1 MHPLLAPK
9 FPVKSVHITSNIAAH
24 FLRVSLMNTL
34 NTLSTSLTTI
44 MTKHTTACL
53 AATLIAVSSLASVSS
68 FALPSDRQQAITLE
82 ADRAT
87 YNEKSGIT
95 TYTGN
100 VIIQQGT
107 VKIQADSLVATL
119 NKDRQIQ
126 QVTAKGR
133 PAKFQQQ
140 ISIEKGLARGEGQS
154 MVYNAETGVIVMTGN
169 AYLTQDGASFRGNIL
184 RYSITAG
191 DVEATGNAQRRIQ
204 IIIPPSST
212 QTNSKAR
219 TK

>member
-1 MHPLLAPK
+1 MHQLPAPK
-9 FPVKSVHITSNIAAH
+9 VYMTSARLTSSH
-24 FLRVSLMNTL
+24 QNTRFFSTRICK
-34 NTLSTSLTTI
+34 TLLLGATSLF
-44 MTKHTTACL
+44 C
-53 AATLIAVSSLASVSS
+53 SLSS

-87 YNEKSGIT
+87 YNEKSGLT

-107 VKIQADSLVATL
+107 IKIQADSLVATL

-126 QVTAKGR
+126 QITAKGR

-140 ISIEKGLARGEGQS
+140 ISSEKGLARGEGQS
-154 MVYNAETGVIVMTGN
+154 MVYNAETGVVVMTGN
-169 AYLTQDGASFRGNIL
+169 AYLTQDGASFKGNIL
-184 RYSITAG
+184 RYSISAG

-204 IIIPPSST
+204 IIIPPSAT
-212 QTNSKAR
+212 QSNNKAR
-219 TK
+219 NK

>member
-1 MHPLLAPK
+1 MHPPLVLK
-9 FPVKSVHITSNIAAH
+9 VSVNPVHFTLNTAAH
-24 FLRVSLMNTL
+24 FLRVPIMNKPM
-34 NTLSTSLTTI
+34 NISI
-44 MTKHTTACL
+44 DTKMITRFVTTALMTGCGL
-53 AATLIAVSSLASVSS
+53 LASVSS
-68 FALPSDRQQAITLE
+68 FALTSDRQQAITLE

-107 VKIQADSLVATL
+107 IKIQADSLVATL

-126 QVTAKGR
+126 QVTAKGH

-140 ISIEKGLARGEGQS
+140 ISSEKGLARGEGQS

-219 TK
+219 NK

>member
-1 MHPLLAPK
+1 MHQLPA
-9 FPVKSVHITSNIAAH
+9 
-24 FLRVSLMNTL
+24 L
-34 NTLSTSLTTI
+34 NRCLTSTS
-44 MTKHTTACL
+44 TARFL
-53 AATLIAVSSLASVSS
+53 SVLLLSSAGLLSSTLI

-107 VKIQADSLVATL
+107 IKIQADSLVATL

-140 ISIEKGLARGEGQS
+140 ISSEKGIARGEGQS
-154 MVYNAETGVIVMTGN
+154 MVYNAETGIIVMTGN
-169 AYLTQDGASFRGNIL
+169 AYLTQDGASFRGNVL
-184 RYSITAG
+184 RYSINAG

-204 IIIPPSST
+204 IIIPPSAS

-219 TK
+219 N

>member
-1 MHPLLAPK
+1 MHQPPALNRGLTSTGLPL
-9 FPVKSVHITSNIAAH
+9 TSTA
-24 FLRVSLMNTL
+24 SLW
-34 NTLSTSLTTI
+34 S
-44 MTKHTTACL
+44 AFF
-53 AATLIAVSSLASVSS
+53 LASAGLLYSPLSV
-68 FALPSDRQQAITLE
+68 ALPSDRQQAITLE

-107 VKIQADSLVATL
+107 IKIQADSLVATL

-140 ISIEKGLARGEGQS
+140 ISSEKGIARGEGQS
-154 MVYNAETGVIVMTGN
+154 MVYNAETGIIVMTGN
-169 AYLTQDGASFRGNIL
+169 AYLTQDGASFRGNVL
-184 RYSITAG
+184 RYSINAG

-204 IIIPPSST
+204 IIIPPSAS

-219 TK
+219 NK

>member
-1 MHPLLAPK
+1 V
-9 FPVKSVHITSNIAAH
+9 PV
-24 FLRVSLMNTL
+24 MNA
-34 NTLSTSLTTI
+34 LSTMMNNRMTTGLI
-44 MTKHTTACL
+44 TAL
-53 AATLIAVSSLASVSS
+53 LIAGCSFTSVST
-68 FALPSDRQQAITLE
+68 FALTSDRQQAITLE

-107 VKIQADSLVATL
+107 IKIQADSLVATL

-140 ISIEKGLARGEGQS
+140 ISSEKGLARGEGQS

-184 RYSITAG
+184 RYS
-191 DVEATGNAQRRIQ
+191 
-204 IIIPPSST
+204 
-212 QTNSKAR
+212 
-219 TK
+219 